1 MSPDRSGCN
10 KPFVRLAEAGDAE
23 YLSSRLRQ
31 EDQDECLALGV
42 LPDKALLDSAQSS
55 TSCFSIIRDKD
66 EVIGMFGCGPS
77 ALKQEPLRVG
87 SVWLLGSPGIQDIRY
102 TFLRQCRHW
111 TAVLHADYDVL
122 WNWADAR
129 NTVHVKWLKW
139 LGFRIIQTAPI
150 GVGGEEF
157 HQFLRI
163 KE

>member
-1 MSPDRSGCN
+1 MSHDRSGC
-10 KPFVRLAEAGDAE
+10 KPFVREAGPGDGE
-23 YLSSRLRQ
+23 YLSERLRQ
-31 EDQDECLALGV
+31 EDQDECRALGV
-42 LPDKALLDSAQSS
+42 EPDLALLGSIESS
-55 TSCFSIIRDKD
+55 TSCFSIIRNDS

-77 ALKQEPLRVG
+77 ALRQDPLRIG

-111 TAVLHADYDVL
+111 TSVLHRDYDVL

-150 GVGGEEF
+150 GTGGEQF